1 MNNTTMA
8 RVYLDNNATTPVLPE
23 VLEAMRPYFGERF
36 GNASSIHSH
45 GQQTRAAVE
54 RARES
59 VAALIGARASEIVF
73 TSGGTEADNLAVF
86 GVLGGIGQRSAVR
99 VVGKDGH
106 RSPVSGQRESVGA
119 DHIIT
124 STVEHHAVLNACR
137 HLESAGCDVTYVPVD
152 ERGLVDPEDVRRAL
166 RPSTRLISIMMANN
180 ETGMVQPV
188 AEIGA
193 IAREAGVYF
202 HTDAV
207 QAAGK
212 IPVNVEEIGCDLLT
226 ISAHKLHGPQG
237 VGALY
242 VRKGTEIAAQM
253 YGGRHERSR
262 RAGTENVPGIV
273 GLGAAAEAALAGFAR
288 GDDLKMA
295 EMRDRL
301 ESGLLAIE
309 ACGVNGAGTHPSQGT
324 RRMGHP
330 LGSGENAGSREKTD
344 SGENSDGYSFPSRVP
359 NTSNI
364 YFDGIDGEALVIAL
378 DLKGLAVSTGAACSS
393 GAVEPSHVLMAMG
406 MGAERA
412 RGSIRFSLGKMNSAE
427 DVEFASRVVPEMVG
441 RLREL
446 SPVWRGAS
454 SYELR
459 ASSSGPKG

>member
-1 MNNTTMA
+1 MTR

-59 VAALIGARASEIVF
+59 VAALIGARPSEIVF

-86 GVLGGIGQRSAVR
+86 GVA
-99 VVGKDGH
+99 GH
-106 RSPVSGQRESVGA
+106 RSPVTGHRESVPA

-124 STVEHHAVLNACR
+124 STIEHHAVLNACR
-137 HLESAGCDVTYVPVD
+137 HLEANGCTVTYVPVD
-152 ERGLVDPEDVRRAL
+152 GSGVVDPDDVRRAL
-166 RPSTRLISIMMANN
+166 QPSTKLISIMMANN

-188 AEIGA
+188 REIGE
-193 IAREAGVYF
+193 IAREADVYF

-212 IPVNVEEIGCDLLT
+212 IPVRVDEIGCDLLT
-226 ISAHKLHGPQG
+226 LSAHKLHGPQG

-242 VRKGTEIAAQM
+242 VRKGTALSAQM

-273 GLGAAAEAALAGFAR
+273 GLGRAAEVALAGFGR

-295 EMRDRL
+295 ELRDRL
-301 ESGLLAIE
+301 ETKLLGIE
-309 ACGVNGAGTHPSQGT
+309 ACGVNGADTHPSQST

-330 LGSGENAGSREKTD
+330 
-344 SGENSDGYSFPSRVP
+344 RVP
-359 NTSNI
+359 NTTNI

-393 GAVEPSHVLMAMG
+393 GAIEPSHVLMAMG

-412 RGSIRFSLGKMNSAE
+412 RASIRFSLGKMNSAE
-427 DVEFASRVVPEMVG
+427 DVEFALSVVPEAVE

-446 SPVWRGAS
+446 SPVWKKLRDS
-454 SYELR
+454 SLELR
-459 ASSSGPKG
+459 ATT